1 MGYLEVVIPPDIL
14 SEESSEDGVA
24 LEGSNLQMKCKA
36 TGLPDPTV
44 VWRRE
49 DSKNII
55 LRADGSRDKQSKTLK
70 FVLLLLE
77 IYKVLYKLRYE
88 PVIYQFLQ
96 ATQHKTEDVRGVGRR
111 FGRECMGCMNNQV
124 NALS

>member
-1 MGYLEVVIPPDIL
+1 MLLNLQMGYLEVVIPPDIL

-55 LRADGSRDKQSKTLK
+55 LRADGSRDKQSKLLI
-70 FVLLLLE
+70 FVLR
-77 IYKVLYKLRYE
+77 V
-88 PVIYQFLQ
+88 
-96 ATQHKTEDVRGVGRR
+96 
-111 FGRECMGCMNNQV
+111 FGIT
-124 NALS
+124 

>member
-1 MGYLEVVIPPDIL
+1 MLQLSSLQQPEPDLNIIGLFYISAKYVLTFFVVSCDLQMGYLEVVIPPDIL

-55 LRADGSRDKQSKTLK
+55 LRADGSRDKQSKFKYFSLLK
-70 FVLLLLE
+70 IVTH
-77 IYKVLYKLRYE
+77 IMPYY
-88 PVIYQFLQ
+88 II
-96 ATQHKTEDVRGVGRR
+96 
-111 FGRECMGCMNNQV
+111 
-124 NALS
+124 

>member
-1 MGYLEVVIPPDIL
+1 LHFAYSTIFLCDLQMGYLEVVIPPDIL

-55 LRADGSRDKQSKTLK
+55 LRADGSRDKQGKILILIVHLK
-70 FVLLLLE
+70 LIL
-77 IYKVLYKLRYE
+77 
-88 PVIYQFLQ
+88 
-96 ATQHKTEDVRGVGRR
+96 T
-111 FGRECMGCMNNQV
+111 C
-124 NALS
+124 

>member
-1 MGYLEVVIPPDIL
+1 VLLNLQMGYLEVVIPPDIL

-55 LRADGSRDKQSKTLK
+55 LRADGSRDKQSKLLI
-70 FVLLLLE
+70 FVLR
-77 IYKVLYKLRYE
+77 V
-88 PVIYQFLQ
+88 
-96 ATQHKTEDVRGVGRR
+96 
-111 FGRECMGCMNNQV
+111 FGI
-124 NALS
+124 S

>member
-1 MGYLEVVIPPDIL
+1 VLLNLQMGYLEVVIPPDIL

-55 LRADGSRDKQSKTLK
+55 LRADGSRDKQSKLLI
-70 FVLLLLE
+70 FVLR
-77 IYKVLYKLRYE
+77 V
-88 PVIYQFLQ
+88 
-96 ATQHKTEDVRGVGRR
+96 
-111 FGRECMGCMNNQV
+111 FGIT
-124 NALS
+124 

>member
-55 LRADGSRDKQSKTLK
+55 LRADGSRDKQSKNTNICFTFTGNLR
-70 FVLLLLE
+70 
-77 IYKVLYKLRYE
+77 VLYKLRYE

-96 ATQHKTEDVRGVGRR
+96 ATQHKTERMCIVLAADLAKSAWGV
-111 FGRECMGCMNNQV
+111 
-124 NALS
+124 